1 MSLAKATKRVIKELA
16 ELEFGPPVD
25 AVYNPLVHAR
35 ASHSQYLERYGQGTK
50 RYLLLGMNPGPFGM
64 VQTGIPFG
72 EIEHVRDWLEIEAAV
87 DKPEQEHPKRPVL
100 GFDCTRSEVS
110 GKRLWSWC
118 KQRFETPERFFSSF
132 FVHNY
137 CPLAFMVESGG
148 NLTPD
153 KLKAEEKKPLFEI
166 CDRYLQ
172 AVVDAL
178 QPEMI
183 IGVGAFAEKQA
194 RKALAGMDLQFGRIP
209 HPSPASPLANRG
221 WAEAAEA
228 AFKKLGVDLSDSGS

>member
-1 MSLAKATKRVIKELA
+1 MSLARATKQVIKDLE
-16 ELEFGPPVD
+16 ELEFSPPVT

-35 ASHSQYLERYGQGTK
+35 AAHSQYLERYGRGKK
-50 RYLLLGMNPGPFGM
+50 RYLLLGMNPGPYGM

-72 EIEHVRDWLEIEAAV
+72 EIEHVRDWLEIEAPV
-87 DKPEQEHPKRPVL
+87 ERPEHEHPKRPVL
-100 GFDCTRSEVS
+100 GFDCQRSEVS

-118 KQRFETPERFFSSF
+118 KQRFGSPDRFFESF

-153 KLKAEEKKPLFEI
+153 KLRASEKKPLFEI
-166 CDRYLQ
+166 CDRYLT
-172 AVVDAL
+172 AVVETL
-178 QPEMI
+178 QPEML

-194 RKALAGMDLQFGRIP
+194 KAALAGLDLDFGRIP

-228 AFKKLGVDLSDSGS
+228 AFEELGVEFNAPGS

>member
-1 MSLAKATKRVIKELA
+1 MSLAKATRQVISQLDG
-16 ELEFGPPVD
+16 LEFSAPVV

-35 ASHSQYLERYGQGTK
+35 ASHAQYLERYGQGKK
-50 RYLLLGMNPGPFGM
+50 RYLLLGMNPGPYGM

-72 EIEHVRDWLEIEAAV
+72 EIEHVRHWLEIEAPV
-87 DKPEQEHPKRPVL
+87 QKPELEHPKRPVL
-100 GFDCTRSEVS
+100 GFDCSRSEVS
-110 GKRLWSWC
+110 GRRLWSWC
-118 KQRFETPERFFSSF
+118 KQRFTTPDRFFASF

-137 CPLAFMVESGG
+137 CPLAFMIESGG

-153 KLKAEEKKPLFEI
+153 KLRAEEKRPLFDI

-172 AVVDAL
+172 AVVQEL
-178 QPEMI
+178 QPEMV

-194 RKALAGMDLQFGRIP
+194 SKALAGKDILFGKIP

-221 WAEAAEA
+221 WAAAAEA
-228 AFKKLGVDLSDSGS
+228 AFADLGIDLNSCGA